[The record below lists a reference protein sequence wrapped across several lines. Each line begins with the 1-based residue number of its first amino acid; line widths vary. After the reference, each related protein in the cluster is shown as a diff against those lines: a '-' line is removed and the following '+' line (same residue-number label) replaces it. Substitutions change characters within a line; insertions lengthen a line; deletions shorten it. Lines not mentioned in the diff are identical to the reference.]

1 MTEPGVRPHQAG
13 LPGAGERPHGGHA
26 HNRRLAVFANPAA
39 GRTRS
44 ALGAAVRVFG
54 ALDLAHEVHWPTS
67 RDELNLGIRQ
77 AVDRCDGVV
86 LAGGDGTVNAALP
99 ALVDTGVP
107 LGLLPVGT
115 ANDLARTLGVPN
127 DPAAAARVIAE
138 GAERTLDVGR
148 VNQRLFCNVAHIGF
162 GVHAHSEGMSAG
174 RKRRWRALSY
184 PVSLARAV
192 GRLRPFSVEVHVDG
206 RVEWLRTLHFS
217 VGNGRFYGGGVPVQA
232 AAVIDDGLLDAYAVP
247 PHGPLGLVR
256 AVWDVWHGGTPGRAV
271 WRSAAR
277 CIELRTRRPRR
288 VMADGEY
295 LAWTPATFEVL
306 PGALRAIVPLEEA
319 GPGISG
325 DRLA

>member
-1 MTEPGVRPHQAG
+1 MTA
-13 LPGAGERPHGGHA
+13 PGAGPHGAGVPWEGASPGAGHPRQ
-26 HNRRLAVFANPAA
+26 RRLAVFANPAA

-44 ALGAAVRVFG
+44 ALGAAVAVFS
-54 ALDLAHEVHWPTS
+54 ALDMAHEVHWPTS
-67 RDELNLGIRQ
+67 RDELGRGIRE
-77 AVDRCDGVV
+77 AAGRCDGVV

-99 ALVDTGVP
+99 ALIDTGAP

-127 DPAAAARVIAE
+127 DPAAAARVIAK
-138 GAERTLDVGR
+138 GAERALDVGR

-192 GRLRPFSVEVHVDG
+192 GRLRPFSVEVHVDR
-206 RVEWLRTLHFS
+206 RVERLRTLHFS

-247 PHGPLGLVR
+247 PHGPLGLAR
-256 AVWDVWHGGTPGRAV
+256 AVWDVWRGGAPGRAV

-277 CIELRTRRPRR
+277 RIEVRTRRPRR
-288 VMADGEY
+288 IMADGEY

-306 PGALRAIVPLEEA
+306 PGALRAVVPLEQA

-325 DRLA
+325 DGLA